1 MEGYSGEMAVQ
12 WTKHGDIGGRELT
25 LTARHWAKGFM
36 SIVSLNLNNKDMR
49 QGYSPQIAKLKVP
62 CNIGTQAT
70 ETMLANGGQREL
82 NGQ

>member
-1 MEGYSGEMAVQ
+1 MAVQ

-25 LTARHWAKGFM
+25 LTARHYAKGFM
-36 SIVSLNLNNKDMR
+36 STVSLNLNNKDTR

-62 CNIGTQAT
+62 CNIRTQAT
-70 ETMLANGGQREL
+70 ETMLANGGQREF